1 MSSLEAILLR
11 EKLKV
16 RGGHSM
22 IKNTKLEFSAK
33 EAKLLLRAV
42 DAAASEF
49 TKTKEDRTGDFRWM
63 SESDIETLKTLR
75 YTFQAEHARAMIV
88 DMTTPDD

>member
-1 MSSLEAILLR
+1 MVSLEAILFR
-11 EKLKV
+11 EKFKV

-22 IKNTKLEFSAK
+22 IKNTKIEFSAK